1 MAFKIIITLLALAPN
16 LLIGYLFLNK
26 DAIIE
31 KQKGLVRGFVWSG
44 CEVDKQ
50 TEDIKGN
57 MGSMFTD
64 TIKPEIKAGDKKTK
78 TIPSTTGPA
87 LPFSNAFDT

>member
-1 MAFKIIITLLALAPN
+1 MVFKVIITILALAPN

-31 KQKGLVRGFVWSG
+31 KQKKALTEALSG
-44 CEVDKQ
+44 QLAGQLSKQ
-50 TEDIKGN
+50 TEAITGG

-64 TIKPEIKAGDKKTK
+64 TIKPEIQAGDKKTLDS
-78 TIPSTTGPA
+78 IPKATGPA
-87 LPFSNAFDT
+87 LPFK

>member
-1 MAFKIIITLLALAPN
+1 MAFKIVITLLALAPN

-31 KQKGLVRGFVWSG
+31 KQKKALLEALSG
-44 CEVDKQ
+44 QVAGQLSKQ
-50 TEDIKGN
+50 TEAIKGN

-64 TIKPEIKAGDKKTK
+64 TIKPEIKAGDKKTLDA
-78 TIPSTTGPA
+78 IPSTTGPA
-87 LPFSNAFDT
+87 LPF

>member
-1 MAFKIIITLLALAPN
+1 MVFKIIITVLALAPN

-31 KQKGLVRGFVWSG
+31 NQKKALLGAISG
-44 CEVDKQ
+44 QMSSQLTKQ
-50 TEDIKGN
+50 TDAIKGN

-64 TIKPEIKAGDKKTK
+64 TIKPEIRAGDKKTLDA
-78 TIPSTTGPA
+78 IPTTTGPA
-87 LPFSNAFDT
+87 LPF